1 MKKSQFIVLEIIT
14 AILFVV
20 FLIPFYILVINSFKP
35 EYALL
40 ENPLSVSGMF
50 EIGFDNYKALFSSTS
65 VDIQGAFITSAG
77 ITLVSLLLIIIFS
90 SMTAWVLVRN
100 KSFISKTVFLMLIS
114 AMVIPFQ
121 VVMLPLIK
129 TLASITNITGIST
142 IGEPWVLVFAYVAFQ
157 SSLSVFLYHGFIK
170 SIPLELEEAAKI
182 DGCNTFQIYFYI
194 ILPILKPITVTV
206 LILNGIWIW
215 NDFLLPQMLIGGGK
229 YQTLPMAVQQMAS
242 QSYGTNYEVILPAAV
257 ITILPIVVAFLLGQK
272 HIVKGM
278 VDGSIK

>member
-1 MKKSQFIVLEIIT
+1 MKNKRLIFLEIIT
-14 AILFVV
+14 AALFVI
-20 FLIPFYILVINSFKP
+20 FLIPFYLLVINSFKP
-35 EYALL
+35 EDALL
-40 ENPLSVSGMF
+40 ESPLSVSRMF
-50 EIGFDNYKALFSSTS
+50 EVGFDNYKALFTSSTI
-65 VDIQGAFITSAG
+65 DIKSAFMTSMG
-77 ITLVSLLLIIIFS
+77 ITLVSLLLIIVFS

-100 KSFISKTVFLMLIS
+100 KSVMSSIVFLLLIS

-129 TLASITNITGIST
+129 TLASFSAFTGIET
-142 IGEPWVLVFAYVAFQ
+142 IGQPWALIFAYVAFQ

-215 NDFLLPQMLIGGGK
+215 NDFLLPQMLLGGGE
-229 YQTLPMAVQQMAS
+229 YMTLPMAVQQMAS
-242 QSYGTNYEVILPAAV
+242 QTYGTNYSVILPAAV
-257 ITILPIVVAFLLGQK
+257 ITILPIVIAFLLGQK

>member
-1 MKKSQFIVLEIIT
+1 MKKTQFIILEIIT
-14 AILFVV
+14 AILFVI

>member
-1 MKKSQFIVLEIIT
+1 MKKTQFIILEIIT

-50 EIGFDNYKALFSSTS
+50 EIGFDNYKALFNSTS

-77 ITLVSLLLIIIFS
+77 ITLVSLLLIIVFS

-129 TLASITNITGIST
+129 TLASITNLTGIST

-215 NDFLLPQMLIGGGK
+215 NDFLLPQMLIGGGD
-229 YQTLPMAVQQMAS
+229 YQTLPMAVQKMAS